1 MKYKV
6 TQDTLHNYTVDEI
19 IHFARV
25 GMDYEGDV
33 GKLVLYAIGKMQETI
48 DELESELEASQS
60 EYDDMENVLYKVKR
74 AIETLEDI

>member
-33 GKLVLYAIGKMQETI
+33 GRLVSYVVKSMQDKI
-48 DELESELEASQS
+48 DELQTE
-60 EYDDMENVLYKVKR
+60 
-74 AIETLEDI
+74 